1 MVWVNAV
8 IQGILLGGLYA
19 LYAAGLS
26 LVFGVMR
33 IVNLAHGDI
42 GVFAAYLAVL
52 LAEHLSLS
60 PWLSLLLVVPAM
72 AVGGY
77 LLQRLLLNAT
87 LDSGLAPLLAT
98 FGLAVVIENALQ
110 QGFSAN
116 SQRLQVGNLA
126 TSSIHLGSQIAI
138 GWFPLITLLAAI
150 GVLGGLQLML
160 RAHAARPRAARD
172 LRRPRNAQLVGID
185 SKRIYGV
192 AMAIS
197 LATAA
202 LAGIFLGIRTI
213 FAPTCGSVGLI
224 FAFEAVI
231 IGGLGSIWGT
241 LARRDRARRRTDGR
255 RADQPGMG
263 RARRP
268 HRLPGR
274 AARPSDRSFSRRHRH
289 ERISLAPARL
299 ARVLSARARLGAC
312 RRTAVAR
319 RLGRAEPRPAVHA
332 ARDPA
337 DVEPAGRLRRPGLD
351 RPAGVY
357 RHRRLRLL
365 HPRRPRAIDAVRRRS
380 RWPALVAAVISLPTA
395 AVAFRL
401 RGGYFA
407 IGTWVIAE
415 IFHLLTVNW
424 SYVGGGSGTTILSR
438 RRH

>member
-160 RAHAARPRAARD
+160 RHTPLGRA
-172 LRRPRNAQLVGID
+172 LRATSDDQRNAQLVGID

-213 FAPTCGSVGLI
+213 FAPTSGSVGLI

-241 LARRDRARRRTDGR
+241 LVGGIVLGVAQTVGA
-255 RADQPGMG
+255 QINPGWG
-263 RARRP
+263 VLAGHIVFLVVLLVRP
-268 HRLPGR
+268 TGL
-274 AARPSDRSFSRRHRH
+274 FSRT
-289 ERISLAPARL
+289 APA
-299 ARVLSARARLGAC
+299 
-312 RRTAVAR
+312 
-319 RLGRAEPRPAVHA
+319 
-332 ARDPA
+332 
-337 DVEPAGRLRRPGLD
+337 
-351 RPAGVY
+351 
-357 RHRRLRLL
+357 
-365 HPRRPRAIDAVRRRS
+365 
-380 RWPALVAAVISLPTA
+380 
-395 AVAFRL
+395 
-401 RGGYFA
+401 
-407 IGTWVIAE
+407 
-415 IFHLLTVNW
+415 
-424 SYVGGGSGTTILSR
+424 
-438 RRH
+438 